1 MKELPGH
8 QQGGGDERKQG
19 ATTTTN
25 ANTGD
30 HSHAVGTRIG
40 QQMMLDLGQSLQAA
54 LNPELRL
61 QRSATVQALL
71 KTLHAEPAAGLA
83 YFCSAAEVGGLQLL
97 GETLQICCKVR
108 RCSCGLGLSCQCPTD
123 LVQPELLPLLQLLNQ
138 VLNLEDLDAEV
149 RERVCRPLAVDLLRK
164 LAHQLSRTKL
174 PPPDANGYR
183 RHQRVQQAAETLTA
197 RCDTIQSP
205 KSKPEAPAAVAP
217 AVAPAAAAVATVA
230 SGIDSGPFEAS
241 SCQAAQPEPGP
252 AVQPEQ
258 QLDAPGSIEKPKQP
272 AVNKKPDLPLCDECV
287 SSEEVSR
294 PAAKWGEK
302 FDESVGKYRDWWDGS
317 VAFPDRGWVEKAKDG
332 TIHIVCTSF
341 CNMLSVA
348 ESQAFVKERELLR
361 SQAAPPPEDK
371 PVN

>member
-30 HSHAVGTRIG
+30 HSHAVGTSDPSKMR
-40 QQMMLDLGQSLQAA
+40 QLGQSLRAA

-83 YFCSAAEVGGLQLL
+83 YFCTAAEVGGLQLL

-108 RCSCGLGLSCQCPTD
+108 QCSCRLSLSCECLTD
-123 LVQPELLPLLQLLNQ
+123 LVQPKLLLLLQLLNQ
-138 VLNLEDLDAEV
+138 VLNLEDLDAEA
-149 RERVCRPLAVDLLRK
+149 LAVDLLRK

-217 AVAPAAAAVATVA
+217 AVAPAAAAVATA
-230 SGIDSGPFEAS
+230 NAAS
-241 SCQAAQPEPGP
+241 SNLTA
-252 AVQPEQ
+252 
-258 QLDAPGSIEKPKQP
+258 
-272 AVNKKPDLPLCDECV
+272 
-287 SSEEVSR
+287 
-294 PAAKWGEK
+294 
-302 FDESVGKYRDWWDGS
+302 
-317 VAFPDRGWVEKAKDG
+317 
-332 TIHIVCTSF
+332 
-341 CNMLSVA
+341 
-348 ESQAFVKERELLR
+348 
-361 SQAAPPPEDK
+361 
-371 PVN
+371 